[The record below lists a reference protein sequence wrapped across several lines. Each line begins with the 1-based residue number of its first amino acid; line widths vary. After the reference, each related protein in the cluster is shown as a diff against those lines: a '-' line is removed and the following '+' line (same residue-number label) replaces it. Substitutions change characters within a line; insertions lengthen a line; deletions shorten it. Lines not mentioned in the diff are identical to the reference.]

1 MRDQRPYRHVIDS
14 FAWKTEVRPHVA
26 FRASYRCEICHR
38 FTGLHGACDHVVPR
52 SLCDSRN
59 INPWSADNLQWLCQK
74 CHNSKSAGER
84 QLAPAK
90 PRKRP
95 RSNTPGREAYHA
107 ALKEEFAIDCNS
119 ELEAPA
125 HA

>member
-1 MRDQRPYRHVIDS
+1 M
-14 FAWKTEVRPHVA
+14 RPHVA

-59 INPWSADNLQWLCQK
+59 INPWSADNLQWLCLK
-74 CHNSKSAGER
+74 CHNAKSALEKAAD
-84 QLAPAK
+84 LPAAK
-90 PRKRP
+90 PRRRP
-95 RSNTPGREAYHA
+95 QSRVEGREAYYA